1 MLYSITEASELLGY
15 RSRAQLYRMKEEHW
29 LDDYIQMIDGKTYL
43 HMEGPRGK
51 PSLARHIMG
60 IIDWRSSNTII
71 DFDPKKYIQD
81 EAKRLNS
88 QQKLT
93 LKTS

>member
-1 MLYSITEASELLGY
+1 MAKL
-15 RSRAQLYRMKEEHW
+15 
-29 LDDYIQMIDGKTYL
+29 TYTWN
-43 HMEGPRGK
+43 EGPRGK
-51 PSLARHIMG
+51 PTLARHIMG

-81 EAKRLNS
+81 EARRLNS

>member
-29 LDDYIQMIDGKTYL
+29 LDDYIQLIDGKTYL

-88 QQKLT
+88 QQKVT
-93 LKTS
+93 P

>member
-1 MLYSITEASELLGY
+1 MLCSITEASELLGY

-29 LDDYIQMIDGKTYL
+29 LDDYIQIIDGKTYL

-71 DFDPKKYIQD
+71 DFDPKQYIQD

-88 QQKLT
+88 QQKVNP
-93 LKTS
+93 